1 MSPHATRP
9 EGSPVTPRADSPGGG
24 PRRGT
29 TLSNEIP
36 GDGRTHGLRANVL
49 GGFDTVV
56 MALAGS
62 APAYS
67 LAATTTVLVSAAG
80 LFSPAALLWC
90 AIPMLGIAW
99 AFNYLGRLDVNAG
112 ASYSWVGRA
121 LHPSLGFLSGWSLV
135 VSATIFMV
143 SGSLPAGQYTLSLF
157 STSLSNNTW
166 AAIGVGAVAFLVMA
180 LLVLVGIRITS
191 HAQWIMTGI
200 EVVVLVVFGIAALI
214 HGGHASTFSW
224 DWLWGWGHFG
234 GVKGFAGAAL
244 IAAFYFWGWDV
255 TANLSEETSN
265 SKRNSGFG
273 GLIGVVGVFALFEVV
288 TIAVNLITTQA
299 AMTGS
304 NPPPVLTVLGNTVW
318 PGAGGKIMVLAV
330 VLSTIATL
338 ETTLIQVT
346 RSLFAMG
353 RDKTVP
359 AIFGRSHSRWQT
371 PWFALAV
378 VVVVSLIL
386 FVSSEKLGSVG
397 TIMSDAVSAIGLQIA
412 VYYALAGLAVVVA
425 YRKLVFK
432 SFSNA
437 IFVGLWPLAGAI
449 FMGFLFVE
457 NCMTLSG
464 TTIAIGIGAL
474 ALGIIPMAWYW
485 ANGSDYYRIGTVRLD
500 ATSSDEVDAL
510 YGESTLARVM
520 SGPDDTLAT
529 DI

>member
-1 MSPHATRP
+1 MSNDIST
-9 EGSPVTPRADSPGGG
+9 E
-24 PRRGT
+24 
-29 TLSNEIP
+29 N
-36 GDGRTHGLRANVL
+36 RTGGLRANVL
-49 GGFDTVV
+49 GGFDTII

-67 LAATTTVLVSAAG
+67 LASTTALLAGAAG
-80 LFSPAALLWC
+80 LVGPAALLWC

-121 LHPSLGFLSGWSLV
+121 LHPSLGFLAGWSLV

-143 SGSLPAGQYTLSLF
+143 AGSLPAGNYTLSLF
-157 STSLSNNTW
+157 GSSLANNTW
-166 AAIGVGAVAFLVMA
+166 AEIGVGAVAFLIMA
-180 LLVLVGIRITS
+180 LLVLIGIRITS

-200 EVVVLVVFGIAALI
+200 EVAILVVFGIAALI
-214 HGGHASTFSW
+214 HGGHAAVFSW
-224 DWLWGWGHFG
+224 SWLWGFGHFG
-234 GVKGFAGAAL
+234 GMKGFAAAAL

-273 GLIGVVGVFALFEVV
+273 GLVGVIGVFALFEIV
-288 TIAVNLITTQA
+288 TIAVNLIVSQKEIADPNAAPLLTT
-299 AMTGS
+299 
-304 NPPPVLTVLGNTVW
+304 LGNTVW

-338 ETTLIQVT
+338 ETTLIQVS

-353 RDKTVP
+353 RDKTMP
-359 AIFGRSHSRWQT
+359 AIFGKSHSRWQT
-371 PWFALAV
+371 PWFAIAV
-378 VVVVSLIL
+378 VVVISLAL
-386 FVSSEKLGSVG
+386 FISSNELGSVQ
-397 TIMSDAVSAIGLQIA
+397 TIMGDAINAIGLQIA

-432 SFSNA
+432 SVSNA
-437 IFVGLWPLAGAI
+437 VFVGIWPLAGAI

-457 NCMTLSG
+457 SLRNLSG
-464 TTIAIGIGAL
+464 TTIAIGLGAL
-474 ALGIIPMAWYW
+474 AIGLIPMAWYW
-485 ANGSDYYRIGTVRLD
+485 AKGSDYYRAGTVRLD

-510 YGESTLARVM
+510 YGESTLTSASTG
-520 SGPDDTLAT
+520 SGDTLAT